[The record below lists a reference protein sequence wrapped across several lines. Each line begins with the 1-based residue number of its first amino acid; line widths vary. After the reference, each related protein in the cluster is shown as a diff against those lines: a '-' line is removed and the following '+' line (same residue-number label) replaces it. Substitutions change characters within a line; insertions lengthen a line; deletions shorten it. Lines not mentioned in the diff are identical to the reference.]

1 MAEEQRCPIHIYS
14 KTRLIDCDKYTQQN
28 KIRYKNEY
36 TNVHESCHL
45 DKNTAHLLH
54 VPSKANRSF
63 RVVPLLLR
71 WVSVI
76 LEMMGNA
83 ITFAAA
89 IVGVAG
95 RGYISSG
102 VVGLSV
108 TYAISVSRGLRVGRN
123 CVIWDTVIDVG
134 GGGEGRSI
142 MRKGS
147 ARQCWWKGRER
158 DTQRRET
165 KTLKQRKKQTDR
177 DIDLLID
184 RQIDR

>member
-123 CVIWDTVIDVG
+123 CVLYG
-134 GGGEGRSI
+134 YRCGRRRGGEKYNE
-142 MRKGS
+142 KGK
-147 ARQCWWKGRER
+147 RQAMLVERER
-158 DTQRRET
+158 KRHTEKRDKDTET
-165 KTLKQRKKQTDR
+165 EKETDR
-177 DIDLLID
+177 
-184 RQIDR
+184 